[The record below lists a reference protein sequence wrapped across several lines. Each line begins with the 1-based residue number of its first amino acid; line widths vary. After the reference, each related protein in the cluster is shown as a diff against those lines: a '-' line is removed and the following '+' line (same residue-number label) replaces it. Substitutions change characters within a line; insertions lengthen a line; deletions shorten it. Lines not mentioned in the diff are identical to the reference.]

1 MVAQLRMG
9 KAKAGPV
16 VTVSKR
22 MLREI
27 YGLVLPILQ
36 FQDNGNFVI
45 DAPFDE
51 AHMREPESL
60 LVKIK
65 MLTGVVEVG
74 LFCGMARAAYFG
86 NADGSVT
93 VRWSDGQEETLKDGE
108 EAKITADMIDENYRP
123 TELLLTYQPPPADQA
138 LRTDGSEANKLK
150 QKLEQLRMTST

>member
-1 MVAQLRMG
+1 M
-9 KAKAGPV
+9 
-16 VTVSKR
+16 
-22 MLREI
+22 
-27 YGLVLPILQ
+27 
-36 FQDNGNFVI
+36 QDNGNFVI

-51 AHMREPESL
+51 AHMREPENL

-93 VRWSDGQEETLKDGE
+93 VRWSDGQEETLRDGQ
-108 EAKITADMIDENYRP
+108 EAKITADMINEEYRP
-123 TELLLTYQPPPADQA
+123 TEVLLTHKLPQAEQPTK
-138 LRTDGSEANKLK
+138 TDGLEANKLK

>member
-1 MVAQLRMG
+1 
-9 KAKAGPV
+9 
-16 VTVSKR
+16 
-22 MLREI
+22 
-27 YGLVLPILQ
+27 
-36 FQDNGNFVI
+36 
-45 DAPFDE
+45 
-51 AHMREPESL
+51 MREPESL

-93 VRWSDGQEETLKDGE
+93 VRWSDGQEETLKDDE
-108 EAKITADMIDENYRP
+108 EAQITADMIDENYRP
-123 TELLLTYQPPPADQA
+123 TDLLLTYQLPPTDQA

>member
-1 MVAQLRMG
+1 M
-9 KAKAGPV
+9 
-16 VTVSKR
+16 
-22 MLREI
+22 
-27 YGLVLPILQ
+27 
-36 FQDNGNFVI
+36 QDNGNFVI

-93 VRWSDGQEETLKDGE
+93 VRWSDGQEETLKEGE
-108 EAKITADMIDENYRP
+108 EAKIKAEDIDENFRP
-123 TELLLTYQPPPADQA
+123 TDVLLTWQDPTALKDEQTAASYASLPALQQQQA
-138 LRTDGSEANKLK
+138 QVQENGQDAEMSKLK

>member
-1 MVAQLRMG
+1 M
-9 KAKAGPV
+9 
-16 VTVSKR
+16 
-22 MLREI
+22 
-27 YGLVLPILQ
+27 
-36 FQDNGNFVI
+36 I

-51 AHMREPESL
+51 AYMREPESL

-108 EAKITADMIDENYRP
+108 EAKITADMIDENFRP
-123 TELLLTYQPPPADQA
+123 TDVLLSYQLPQSEQPPS
-138 LRTDGSEANKLK
+138 TDGPEAGKLK
-150 QKLEQLRMTST
+150 QRLEQLRMTST

>member
-1 MVAQLRMG
+1 M
-9 KAKAGPV
+9 
-16 VTVSKR
+16 
-22 MLREI
+22 
-27 YGLVLPILQ
+27 
-36 FQDNGNFVI
+36 QDNGNFVI

-74 LFCGMARAAYFG
+74 LFCGMAKAAYFG

-93 VRWSDGQEETLKDGE
+93 VRWSDGQQETLKDGE
-108 EAKITADMIDENYRP
+108 EAKITADMINEEYRP
-123 TELLLTYQPPPADQA
+123 TDLLLTYQLPNNTEQPAKTEG
-138 LRTDGSEANKLK
+138 LEANKLQ